1 MDELTQIEI
10 DSHHGDDKGLS
21 LKNSKAQCPE
31 NRDTKK
37 LQGIWQNEKAK
48 SFGAE
53 NLVGN

>member
-48 SFGAE
+48 TFGAE